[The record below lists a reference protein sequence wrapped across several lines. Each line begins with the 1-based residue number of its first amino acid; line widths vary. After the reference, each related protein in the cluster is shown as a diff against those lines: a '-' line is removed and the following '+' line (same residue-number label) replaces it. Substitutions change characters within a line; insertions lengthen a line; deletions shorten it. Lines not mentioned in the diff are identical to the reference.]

1 MNDVQDLRWTQMR
14 GSWGP
19 IAHQCIHNEFWT
31 CMKLLT
37 GGEWVAGIVINLE
50 YTLDHDAFIIP

>member
-1 MNDVQDLRWTQMR
+1 MR

-19 IAHQCIHNEFWT
+19 IAHQCIHNEFLT